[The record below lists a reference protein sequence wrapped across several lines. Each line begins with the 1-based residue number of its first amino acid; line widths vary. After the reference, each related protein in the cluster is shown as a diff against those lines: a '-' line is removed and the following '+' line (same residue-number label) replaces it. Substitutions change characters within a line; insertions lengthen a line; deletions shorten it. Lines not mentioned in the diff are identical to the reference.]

1 MEALRRSAPVPITF
15 EAMAAD
21 TDGYFSADHQK
32 IAIRQ
37 GMSEVQTVSA
47 TVHEIAH
54 SKLHNQK
61 KIQIANDE
69 QYQEIEL
76 FDKLGLFSNGRIAR
90 DNLPEGV
97 YCYDLRGSDYDP
109 GDPVCVEERVVVNHA
124 GSVLLTEPLELTEDG
139 RLMLTEEKG
148 LNFTGGFS
156 TLSQFLQKQRKD
168 RHTEEVEAESI
179 SYVDPIIINQDGT
192 IIGGHQRCTVLQDL
206 GETEADV
213 IVLDLSK
220 DDEKALNIALNKI
233 GGEWDMQKLRDALG
247 DLTLSKLDVNT
258 TGYSDDELQVVLGDD
273 LLEKEHEDPTVD
285 RMAFTLSLEQ
295 YADLQQALKIIGAKY
310 KPDQMETFGNT
321 NKTGNK
327 IYMVVKEWA
336 AQKKLKFE

>member
-1 MEALRRSAPVPITF
+1 MAGSEHKLRRERRPLSSLHP
-15 EAMAAD
+15 AD
-21 TDGYFSADHQK
+21 YNPRK
-32 IAIRQ
+32 
-37 GMSEVQTVSA
+37 
-47 TVHEIAH
+47 
-54 SKLHNQK
+54 KLTPSDPEYKN
-61 KIQIANDE
+61 
-69 QYQEIEL
+69 IERSL
-76 FDKLGLFSNGRIAR
+76 KEFG
-90 DNLPEGV
+90 
-97 YCYDLRGSDYDP
+97 
-109 GDPVCVEERVVVNHA
+109 
-124 GSVLLTEPLELTEDG
+124 
-139 RLMLTEEKG
+139 
-148 LNFTGGFS
+148 
-156 TLSQFLQKQRKD
+156 
-168 RHTEEVEAESI
+168 
-179 SYVDPIIINQDGT
+179 YVDPIIINQDGT

-295 YADLQQALKIIGAKY
+295 YADLQQALKIIGVKY

>member
-1 MEALRRSAPVPITF
+1 MAGSEHKLRRERRPLSSLHP
-15 EAMAAD
+15 AD
-21 TDGYFSADHQK
+21 YNPRK
-32 IAIRQ
+32 
-37 GMSEVQTVSA
+37 
-47 TVHEIAH
+47 
-54 SKLHNQK
+54 KLTPSDPEYKN
-61 KIQIANDE
+61 
-69 QYQEIEL
+69 IERSL
-76 FDKLGLFSNGRIAR
+76 KEFG
-90 DNLPEGV
+90 
-97 YCYDLRGSDYDP
+97 
-109 GDPVCVEERVVVNHA
+109 
-124 GSVLLTEPLELTEDG
+124 
-139 RLMLTEEKG
+139 
-148 LNFTGGFS
+148 
-156 TLSQFLQKQRKD
+156 
-168 RHTEEVEAESI
+168 
-179 SYVDPIIINQDGT
+179 YVDPIIINQDGT

-295 YADLQQALKIIGAKY
+295 YGDLQQALKIIGAKY

-327 IYMVVKEWA
+327 IYMEVKEWA

>member
-1 MEALRRSAPVPITF
+1 MAGSEHKLRRERRPLSSLHP
-15 EAMAAD
+15 AD
-21 TDGYFSADHQK
+21 YNPRK
-32 IAIRQ
+32 
-37 GMSEVQTVSA
+37 
-47 TVHEIAH
+47 
-54 SKLHNQK
+54 KLTPSDPEYKN
-61 KIQIANDE
+61 
-69 QYQEIEL
+69 IERSL
-76 FDKLGLFSNGRIAR
+76 KEFG
-90 DNLPEGV
+90 
-97 YCYDLRGSDYDP
+97 
-109 GDPVCVEERVVVNHA
+109 
-124 GSVLLTEPLELTEDG
+124 
-139 RLMLTEEKG
+139 
-148 LNFTGGFS
+148 
-156 TLSQFLQKQRKD
+156 
-168 RHTEEVEAESI
+168 
-179 SYVDPIIINQDGT
+179 YVDPIIINQDGT

-310 KPDQMETFGNT
+310 KPDQMETLGNT

>member
-1 MEALRRSAPVPITF
+1 MAGSEHKLRRERRPLSSLHP
-15 EAMAAD
+15 AD
-21 TDGYFSADHQK
+21 YNPRK
-32 IAIRQ
+32 
-37 GMSEVQTVSA
+37 
-47 TVHEIAH
+47 
-54 SKLHNQK
+54 KLTPSDPEYKN
-61 KIQIANDE
+61 
-69 QYQEIEL
+69 IERSL
-76 FDKLGLFSNGRIAR
+76 KEFG
-90 DNLPEGV
+90 
-97 YCYDLRGSDYDP
+97 
-109 GDPVCVEERVVVNHA
+109 
-124 GSVLLTEPLELTEDG
+124 
-139 RLMLTEEKG
+139 
-148 LNFTGGFS
+148 
-156 TLSQFLQKQRKD
+156 
-168 RHTEEVEAESI
+168 
-179 SYVDPIIINQDGT
+179 YVDPIIINQDGT

-310 KPDQMETFGNT
+310 KPDQMETFANT

>member
-1 MEALRRSAPVPITF
+1 MACSEHKLRRERRPLSSLHP
-15 EAMAAD
+15 AD
-21 TDGYFSADHQK
+21 YNPRK
-32 IAIRQ
+32 
-37 GMSEVQTVSA
+37 
-47 TVHEIAH
+47 
-54 SKLHNQK
+54 KLTPSDPEYKN
-61 KIQIANDE
+61 
-69 QYQEIEL
+69 IERSL
-76 FDKLGLFSNGRIAR
+76 KEFG
-90 DNLPEGV
+90 
-97 YCYDLRGSDYDP
+97 
-109 GDPVCVEERVVVNHA
+109 
-124 GSVLLTEPLELTEDG
+124 
-139 RLMLTEEKG
+139 
-148 LNFTGGFS
+148 
-156 TLSQFLQKQRKD
+156 
-168 RHTEEVEAESI
+168 
-179 SYVDPIIINQDGT
+179 YVDPIIINQDGT

-295 YADLQQALKIIGAKY
+295 YADLQQALKIIRAKY

>member
-1 MEALRRSAPVPITF
+1 MAGSEHKLRRERRPLSSLHP
-15 EAMAAD
+15 AD
-21 TDGYFSADHQK
+21 YNPRK
-32 IAIRQ
+32 
-37 GMSEVQTVSA
+37 
-47 TVHEIAH
+47 
-54 SKLHNQK
+54 KLTPSDPEYKN
-61 KIQIANDE
+61 
-69 QYQEIEL
+69 IERSL
-76 FDKLGLFSNGRIAR
+76 KEFG
-90 DNLPEGV
+90 
-97 YCYDLRGSDYDP
+97 
-109 GDPVCVEERVVVNHA
+109 
-124 GSVLLTEPLELTEDG
+124 
-139 RLMLTEEKG
+139 
-148 LNFTGGFS
+148 
-156 TLSQFLQKQRKD
+156 
-168 RHTEEVEAESI
+168 
-179 SYVDPIIINQDGT
+179 YVDPIIINQDGT

-310 KPDQMETFGNT
+310 KPDQMVTFGNT

>member
-1 MEALRRSAPVPITF
+1 MAGSEHKLRRERRPLSSLHP
-15 EAMAAD
+15 AD
-21 TDGYFSADHQK
+21 YNPRK
-32 IAIRQ
+32 
-37 GMSEVQTVSA
+37 
-47 TVHEIAH
+47 
-54 SKLHNQK
+54 KLTSSDPEYKN
-61 KIQIANDE
+61 
-69 QYQEIEL
+69 IERSL
-76 FDKLGLFSNGRIAR
+76 KEFG
-90 DNLPEGV
+90 
-97 YCYDLRGSDYDP
+97 
-109 GDPVCVEERVVVNHA
+109 
-124 GSVLLTEPLELTEDG
+124 
-139 RLMLTEEKG
+139 
-148 LNFTGGFS
+148 
-156 TLSQFLQKQRKD
+156 
-168 RHTEEVEAESI
+168 
-179 SYVDPIIINQDGT
+179 YVDPIIINQDGT

-295 YADLQQALKIIGAKY
+295 YADLQQALKIIRAKY

>member
-1 MEALRRSAPVPITF
+1 MAGSEHKLRRERRPLSSLHP
-15 EAMAAD
+15 AD
-21 TDGYFSADHQK
+21 YNPRK
-32 IAIRQ
+32 
-37 GMSEVQTVSA
+37 
-47 TVHEIAH
+47 
-54 SKLHNQK
+54 KLTPSDPEYKN
-61 KIQIANDE
+61 
-69 QYQEIEL
+69 IERSL
-76 FDKLGLFSNGRIAR
+76 KEFG
-90 DNLPEGV
+90 
-97 YCYDLRGSDYDP
+97 
-109 GDPVCVEERVVVNHA
+109 
-124 GSVLLTEPLELTEDG
+124 
-139 RLMLTEEKG
+139 
-148 LNFTGGFS
+148 
-156 TLSQFLQKQRKD
+156 
-168 RHTEEVEAESI
+168 
-179 SYVDPIIINQDGT
+179 YVDPIIINQDGT

-295 YADLQQALKIIGAKY
+295 YADLQQALKSIGAKY

>member
-1 MEALRRSAPVPITF
+1 MYKRQEYKNIERSLKEF
-15 EAMAAD
+15 
-21 TDGYFSADHQK
+21 G
-32 IAIRQ
+32 
-37 GMSEVQTVSA
+37 
-47 TVHEIAH
+47 
-54 SKLHNQK
+54 
-61 KIQIANDE
+61 
-69 QYQEIEL
+69 
-76 FDKLGLFSNGRIAR
+76 
-90 DNLPEGV
+90 
-97 YCYDLRGSDYDP
+97 
-109 GDPVCVEERVVVNHA
+109 
-124 GSVLLTEPLELTEDG
+124 
-139 RLMLTEEKG
+139 
-148 LNFTGGFS
+148 
-156 TLSQFLQKQRKD
+156 
-168 RHTEEVEAESI
+168 
-179 SYVDPIIINQDGT
+179 YVDPIIINQDGT

>member
-1 MEALRRSAPVPITF
+1 MAGSEHKLRRERRPLSSLHP
-15 EAMAAD
+15 AD
-21 TDGYFSADHQK
+21 YNPRK
-32 IAIRQ
+32 
-37 GMSEVQTVSA
+37 
-47 TVHEIAH
+47 
-54 SKLHNQK
+54 KLTPSDPEYKN
-61 KIQIANDE
+61 
-69 QYQEIEL
+69 IERSL
-76 FDKLGLFSNGRIAR
+76 KEFG
-90 DNLPEGV
+90 
-97 YCYDLRGSDYDP
+97 
-109 GDPVCVEERVVVNHA
+109 
-124 GSVLLTEPLELTEDG
+124 
-139 RLMLTEEKG
+139 
-148 LNFTGGFS
+148 
-156 TLSQFLQKQRKD
+156 
-168 RHTEEVEAESI
+168 
-179 SYVDPIIINQDGT
+179 YVDPIIINQDGT

-310 KPDQMETFGNT
+310 KPGQMETFGNT

-336 AQKKLKFE
+336 AQKKLEFE

>member
-1 MEALRRSAPVPITF
+1 MAGSEHKLRRERRPLSSLHP
-15 EAMAAD
+15 AD
-21 TDGYFSADHQK
+21 YNPRK
-32 IAIRQ
+32 
-37 GMSEVQTVSA
+37 
-47 TVHEIAH
+47 
-54 SKLHNQK
+54 KLTPSDPEYKN
-61 KIQIANDE
+61 
-69 QYQEIEL
+69 IERSL
-76 FDKLGLFSNGRIAR
+76 KEFG
-90 DNLPEGV
+90 
-97 YCYDLRGSDYDP
+97 
-109 GDPVCVEERVVVNHA
+109 
-124 GSVLLTEPLELTEDG
+124 
-139 RLMLTEEKG
+139 
-148 LNFTGGFS
+148 
-156 TLSQFLQKQRKD
+156 
-168 RHTEEVEAESI
+168 
-179 SYVDPIIINQDGT
+179 YVDPIIINQDGT

-295 YADLQQALKIIGAKY
+295 YADLQQALKIIVAKY

>member
-1 MEALRRSAPVPITF
+1 MAGSEHKLRRERRPLSSLHP
-15 EAMAAD
+15 AD
-21 TDGYFSADHQK
+21 YNPRK
-32 IAIRQ
+32 
-37 GMSEVQTVSA
+37 
-47 TVHEIAH
+47 
-54 SKLHNQK
+54 KLTPRDPEYKN
-61 KIQIANDE
+61 
-69 QYQEIEL
+69 IERSL
-76 FDKLGLFSNGRIAR
+76 KEFG
-90 DNLPEGV
+90 
-97 YCYDLRGSDYDP
+97 
-109 GDPVCVEERVVVNHA
+109 
-124 GSVLLTEPLELTEDG
+124 
-139 RLMLTEEKG
+139 
-148 LNFTGGFS
+148 
-156 TLSQFLQKQRKD
+156 
-168 RHTEEVEAESI
+168 
-179 SYVDPIIINQDGT
+179 YVDPIIINQDGT

-310 KPDQMETFGNT
+310 TPDQMETFGNT

>member
-1 MEALRRSAPVPITF
+1 MAGSEHKLRRERRPLSSLHP
-15 EAMAAD
+15 AD
-21 TDGYFSADHQK
+21 YNPRK
-32 IAIRQ
+32 
-37 GMSEVQTVSA
+37 
-47 TVHEIAH
+47 
-54 SKLHNQK
+54 KLTPSDPEYKN
-61 KIQIANDE
+61 
-69 QYQEIEL
+69 IERSL
-76 FDKLGLFSNGRIAR
+76 KEFG
-90 DNLPEGV
+90 
-97 YCYDLRGSDYDP
+97 
-109 GDPVCVEERVVVNHA
+109 
-124 GSVLLTEPLELTEDG
+124 
-139 RLMLTEEKG
+139 
-148 LNFTGGFS
+148 
-156 TLSQFLQKQRKD
+156 
-168 RHTEEVEAESI
+168 
-179 SYVDPIIINQDGT
+179 YVDPIIINQDGT

-310 KPDQMETFGNT
+310 KPDQMETFSNT

>member
-1 MEALRRSAPVPITF
+1 MAGSEHKLRRERRPLSSLHP
-15 EAMAAD
+15 AD
-21 TDGYFSADHQK
+21 YNPRK
-32 IAIRQ
+32 
-37 GMSEVQTVSA
+37 
-47 TVHEIAH
+47 
-54 SKLHNQK
+54 KLTPSDPEYKN
-61 KIQIANDE
+61 
-69 QYQEIEL
+69 IERSL
-76 FDKLGLFSNGRIAR
+76 KEFG
-90 DNLPEGV
+90 
-97 YCYDLRGSDYDP
+97 
-109 GDPVCVEERVVVNHA
+109 
-124 GSVLLTEPLELTEDG
+124 
-139 RLMLTEEKG
+139 
-148 LNFTGGFS
+148 
-156 TLSQFLQKQRKD
+156 
-168 RHTEEVEAESI
+168 
-179 SYVDPIIINQDGT
+179 YVDPIIINQDGT

-295 YADLQQALKIIGAKY
+295 YADLQQALKIIRAKY

>member
-1 MEALRRSAPVPITF
+1 MAGSEHKLRRERRPLSSLHP
-15 EAMAAD
+15 AD
-21 TDGYFSADHQK
+21 YNPRK
-32 IAIRQ
+32 
-37 GMSEVQTVSA
+37 
-47 TVHEIAH
+47 
-54 SKLHNQK
+54 KLTPSDPEYKN
-61 KIQIANDE
+61 
-69 QYQEIEL
+69 IERSL
-76 FDKLGLFSNGRIAR
+76 KEFG
-90 DNLPEGV
+90 
-97 YCYDLRGSDYDP
+97 
-109 GDPVCVEERVVVNHA
+109 
-124 GSVLLTEPLELTEDG
+124 
-139 RLMLTEEKG
+139 
-148 LNFTGGFS
+148 
-156 TLSQFLQKQRKD
+156 
-168 RHTEEVEAESI
+168 
-179 SYVDPIIINQDGT
+179 YVDPIIINQDGT

-310 KPDQMETFGNT
+310 KPDQMETFDNT